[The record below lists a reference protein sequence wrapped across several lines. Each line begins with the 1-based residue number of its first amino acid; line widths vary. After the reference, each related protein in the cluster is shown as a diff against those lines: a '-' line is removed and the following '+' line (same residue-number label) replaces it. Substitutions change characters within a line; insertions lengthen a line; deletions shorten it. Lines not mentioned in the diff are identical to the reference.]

1 MYVNHLLL
9 ATLASMTALES
20 DDADLVAKGR
30 ALSSPL
36 RLRILR
42 LCLHQSRTNK
52 EIAELLDLNP
62 ASSLHHV
69 RTLVRTG
76 FLLAEERR
84 KGRAGP
90 PRCPT
95 SPAASPGALRWT
107 TSRPSSSRRSCRKSG
122 ISPEDIEVWRLG
134 VKFNA
139 ARREEML
146 GKLRAVVDEYV
157 ALPADDDGE
166 ATSLMIAHH
175 RDPTAD

>member
-1 MYVNHLLL
+1 M
-9 ATLASMTALES
+9 
-20 DDADLVAKGR
+20 AKGR

-76 FLLAEERR
+76 FLVAEERR
-84 KGRAGP
+84 KGNRGAVEVP
-90 PRCPT
+90 YI
-95 SPAASPGALRWT
+95 AS
-107 TSRPSSSRRSCRKSG
+107 RKSWQTPVDNVAPVL
-122 ISPEDIEVWRLG
+122 IETFLQETRDLPPEDIEVWRLG

-146 GKLRAVVDEYV
+146 GKLRAVIEEYV
-157 ALPADDDGE
+157 QLPGGRRRRGHLADDRAPPGPDSRLTRRQDGGCG
-166 ATSLMIAHH
+166 
-175 RDPTAD
+175 RRCGWR

>member
-1 MYVNHLLL
+1 
-9 ATLASMTALES
+9 MTPAPEG
-20 DDADLVAKGR
+20 DEADLLAKGR

-42 LCLHQSRTNK
+42 LCLHQPRTNK
-52 EIAELLDLNP
+52 EIAELLGINP

-84 KGRAGP
+84 KGRRG
-90 PRCPT
+90 
-95 SPAASPGALRWT
+95 AAEVPYIAS
-107 TSRPSSSRRSCRKSG
+107 RKSWRAPVNNVSP
-122 ISPEDIEVWRLG
+122 ILIETFLQETKDLPPEDIEVWRLG

-146 GKLRAVVDEYV
+146 GKLRAVLDEYM
-157 ALPADDDGE
+157 ALPPDDDGE

>member
-1 MYVNHLLL
+1 
-9 ATLASMTALES
+9 MTAPLDSTE
-20 DDADLVAKGR
+20 ADLLAKGR

-52 EIAELLDLNP
+52 EIAELLGINP

-76 FLLAEERR
+76 FLLAQERR
-84 KGRAGP
+84 KGKRGAAEVP
-90 PRCPT
+90 YIASRNSWST
-95 SPAASPGALRWT
+95 HVDNVSPVLIETFLQETRDL
-107 TSRPSSSRRSCRKSG
+107 
-122 ISPEDIEVWRLG
+122 SPEDIEVWRLG

-146 GKLRAVVDEYV
+146 GKIRAVLEEYM

-175 RDPTAD
+175 KDPSAD

>member
-1 MYVNHLLL
+1 MCQSLVGYTFLMNRPGQD
-9 ATLASMTALES
+9 S
-20 DDADLVAKGR
+20 DADAVAKGR

-76 FLLAEERR
+76 FLVAEERR
-84 KGRAGP
+84 KGNRGAVEVP
-90 PRCPT
+90 YI
-95 SPAASPGALRWT
+95 AS
-107 TSRPSSSRRSCRKSG
+107 RKSWQTPVDNVAPVL
-122 ISPEDIEVWRLG
+122 IETFLQETRNLPPEDIEVWRLG

-146 GKLRAVVDEYV
+146 GKLRAVIEEYV
-157 ALPADDDGE
+157 QLPADDDGE

-175 RDPTAD
+175 RDPTAG

>member
-1 MYVNHLLL
+1 MNHPP
-9 ATLASMTALES
+9 EG
-20 DDADLVAKGR
+20 DEADLVAKGR

-52 EIAELLDLNP
+52 EIAELLGLNP

-76 FLLAEERR
+76 FLLAEDRR
-84 KGRAGP
+84 KGRRGATEVP
-90 PRCPT
+90 YI
-95 SPAASPGALRWT
+95 ASRKSWT
-107 TSRPSSSRRSCRKSG
+107 TPLDNVSPILIETFLQEIRDLP
-122 ISPEDIEVWRLG
+122 PEDIEVWRLG

-139 ARREEML
+139 TRREEML
-146 GKLRAVVDEYV
+146 GKLRAVVEEYM